1 MLEQLEQGRG
11 CAAPPR
17 LVAGCS
23 LTHRED
29 FLSQKHRI
37 RQTPDPALGQ
47 DAHIRTQLHGLSL
60 PGTVTW
66 RASLP
71 PFLPWASFPSC
82 PFLSEGALVQ
92 GQFLTTFALR

>member
-23 LTHRED
+23 LAHRED

-71 PFLPWASFPSC
+71 PLGFFSLLPF
-82 PFLSEGALVQ
+82 FSEGALVQ